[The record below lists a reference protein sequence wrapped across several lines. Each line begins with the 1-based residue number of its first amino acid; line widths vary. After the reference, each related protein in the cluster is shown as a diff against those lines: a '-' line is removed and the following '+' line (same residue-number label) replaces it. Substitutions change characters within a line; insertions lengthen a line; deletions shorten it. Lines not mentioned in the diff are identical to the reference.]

1 MACLLLCLA
10 CLYQRA
16 LEATGAYSD
25 AAEVLDQCVA
35 MYAALDGPHSST
47 VVKQLKSL
55 WVRGMDLR
63 ALSLAPSLAPLLVAR
78 HSTRASEQGQMGL
91 TDHAAVFSLPPAP
104 LRPVLPARC
113 YTKSSTTRT
122 RPSLC

>member
-1 MACLLLCLA
+1 MAGLLLCLA

-63 ALSLAPSLAPLLVAR
+63 SLSLSLARSLPRSLHVTRLAPVK
-78 HSTRASEQGQMGL
+78 RA
-91 TDHAAVFSLPPAP
+91 DVID
-104 LRPVLPARC
+104 
-113 YTKSSTTRT
+113 
-122 RPSLC
+122 